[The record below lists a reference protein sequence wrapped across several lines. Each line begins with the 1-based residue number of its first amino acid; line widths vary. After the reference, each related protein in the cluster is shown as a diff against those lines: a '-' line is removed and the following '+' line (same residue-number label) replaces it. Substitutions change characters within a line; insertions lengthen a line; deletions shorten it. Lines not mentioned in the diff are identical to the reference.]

1 LAIKSVA
8 VYCGANSGL
17 DEVYERA
24 AGETGRTLAQRG
36 IALVYGGGNVG
47 LMGVLADAALAAGG
61 SVKGVMPEFL
71 IVRELAHPGIQLHRV
86 QTMHERKAQMLALSD
101 GVIALPGGLGTLDEL
116 FEALTWLQLGQ
127 IHHPVGLL
135 DVNGFYQPL
144 LAMIRHL
151 CEQGFVR
158 REHLQMICVSAD
170 LDELLAQMSSFKS
183 PDVSKWQI
191 ER

>member
-1 LAIKSVA
+1 MAIKSVA

-17 DEVYERA
+17 DEVYECA
-24 AGETGRTLAQRG
+24 VGETGRTLAQRG

-170 LDELLAQMSSFKS
+170 LEELLAQMSSFKS

>member
-1 LAIKSVA
+1 MAIKSVA

-17 DEVYERA
+17 DEVYECA

-170 LDELLAQMSSFKS
+170 LEELLAQMSSFKS

>member
-17 DEVYERA
+17 DEVYECA

-158 REHLQMICVSAD
+158 REHLQMICVSTD